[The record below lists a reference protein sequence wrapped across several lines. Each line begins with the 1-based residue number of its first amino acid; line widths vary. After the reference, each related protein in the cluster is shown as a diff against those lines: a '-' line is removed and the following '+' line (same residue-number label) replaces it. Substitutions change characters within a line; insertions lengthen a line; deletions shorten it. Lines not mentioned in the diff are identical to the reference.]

1 MQKKIAASVAAS
13 LTVSVLASI
22 AAALLFWSCVT
33 PTTPAIPRAP
43 GADALADTPTTLT
56 DPQLIK
62 HGEYLAIA
70 GDCIA
75 CHSTGHGQPFA
86 GGLPMK
92 IPSVG
97 TIYSSNITPDPQTGI
112 GDWTL
117 EDFDRAVRQGISKDG
132 HHLYPAM
139 PYPSYAKISNDDVK
153 ALYAYFEHGV
163 APVLRAQQADT
174 TPLKTRRLLTLWNGL
189 FLDKTPYQTKTD
201 QSVAW
206 NRGAYL
212 AQGLA
217 HCGSCHTPR
226 GLALQE
232 RALDESRKGF
242 LSGSSVNGWDG
253 YNITADLD
261 SGIGRWTQAQ
271 LVQYLRSGSV
281 PGLAQAAGTMGEAI
295 QHSFS
300 QMSAADIDAIA
311 TYIRTVPAVSDGSRQ
326 PRHSWGNPASDAA
339 RLRGIALNATT
350 VTLDPARLY
359 LGNCASCHQAQG
371 QGTADGYY
379 PSLLHNSTVGASK
392 PDNLV
397 QVILHGVHRVT
408 PDNDAGMPAFAAVL
422 SDAQIAA
429 LSNYI
434 TAQFG
439 NPAVITSAEQVAKLR
454 D

>member
-1 MQKKIAASVAAS
+1 MQKKIAASVTAS
-13 LTVSVLASI
+13 IAASI
-22 AAALLFWSCVT
+22 AAALLFCSCVAQ
-33 PTTPAIPRAP
+33 TTPAIPHAA
-43 GADALADTPTTLT
+43 GADALT

-62 HGEYLAIA
+62 RGEYLAIA

-75 CHSTGHGQPFA
+75 CHSTGRDQPFA

-97 TIYSSNITPDPQTGI
+97 TIYSSNITPDAQTGI

-117 EDFDRAVRQGISKDG
+117 EEFDHAVRQGISKDG

-139 PYPSYAKISNDDVK
+139 PYPSYAKISDDDVK
-153 ALYAYFEHGV
+153 ALYAYFKHGV
-163 APVLRAQQADT
+163 APVRRPQETDT
-174 TPLKTRRLLTLWNGL
+174 TPLKTRKLLALWNGL
-189 FLDKTPYQTKTD
+189 FLQKTPYQFKTD

-232 RALDESRKGF
+232 RALDESGKGF
-242 LSGSSVNGWDG
+242 LSGSSVDGWDG
-253 YNITADLD
+253 YNITSDLD

-281 PGLAQAAGTMGEAI
+281 PGLAQAAGLMGEAV

-300 QMSAADIDAIA
+300 QMSADDIDAIA
-311 TYIRTVPAVSDGSRQ
+311 TYIRTVPAVSDGSKQ
-326 PRHSWGNPASDAA
+326 PRHGWGNPASDAT
-339 RLRGIALNATT
+339 RLRGIALNATLSA
-350 VTLDPARLY
+350 TLDPARLY

-371 QGTADGYY
+371 QGTTDGYY

-422 SDAQIAA
+422 SNAQIAA

-439 NPAVITSAEQVAKLR
+439 NPAVKISAEQVAKLR

>member
-1 MQKKIAASVAAS
+1 MQKEIAASVVAS
-13 LTVSVLASI
+13 VTASI
-22 AAALLFWSCVT
+22 AAALLLWSCVT
-33 PTTPAIPRAP
+33 PTTPAIPHA
-43 GADALADTPTTLT
+43 ATDTLT
-56 DPQLIK
+56 DAPLIK
-62 HGEYLAIA
+62 RGEYLAIA

-75 CHSTGHGQPFA
+75 CHSTGHDQPFA
-86 GGLPMK
+86 GGLPIK

-97 TIYSSNITPDPQTGI
+97 TIHSSNITPDAQTGI

-117 EDFDRAVRQGISKDG
+117 EDFDRAVRQGVSKDG

-139 PYPSYAKISNDDVK
+139 PYPSYAKISDDDVK
-153 ALYAYFEHGV
+153 ALYAYFKHGV
-163 APVLRAQQADT
+163 TPVRRAAETDT
-174 TPLKTRRLLTLWNGL
+174 TPLKTRKLLALWNGI
-189 FLDKTPYQTKTD
+189 FLDKKPYQIKTD
-201 QSVAW
+201 QSLAW

-232 RALDESRKGF
+232 RALDESGKGF
-242 LSGSSVNGWDG
+242 LSGSSIDGWDG
-253 YNITADLD
+253 YNITSDLD

-281 PGLAQAAGTMGEAI
+281 PGLAQAAGLMGEAV

-300 QMSAADIDAIA
+300 QMSADDIDAIA
-311 TYIRTVPAVSDGSRQ
+311 TYIRTVPAVSDGSKQ
-326 PRHSWGNPASDAA
+326 PRHGWGNPANDAT
-339 RLRGIALNATT
+339 RLRGIALNA
-350 VTLDPARLY
+350 TLDPARLY

-371 QGTADGYY
+371 QGTTDGYY

-397 QVILHGVHRVT
+397 QVILHGVHRIT

-439 NPAVITSAEQVAKLR
+439 NPAVKISAEQVAKLR